1 MDNDN
6 MMFYTYVF
14 LVLDEEIIDKE
25 GYKMTYNVL
34 LLKVFNDYY
43 ANRPSILVFSLIAFQ
58 CRQ

>member
-6 MMFYTYVF
+6 MFYTYVF
-14 LVLDEEIIDKE
+14 IVLDEEIIDKE
-25 GYKMTYNVL
+25 GYKMTYYVL

-43 ANRPSILVFSLIAFQ
+43 ANRPSILLFSLMAFQ